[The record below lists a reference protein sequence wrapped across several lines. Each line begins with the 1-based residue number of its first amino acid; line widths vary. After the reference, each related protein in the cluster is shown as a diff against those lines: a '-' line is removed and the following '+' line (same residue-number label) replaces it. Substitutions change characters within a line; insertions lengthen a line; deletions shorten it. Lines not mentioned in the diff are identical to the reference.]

1 VTPAEVN
8 RAGALSDTTRT
19 ELVDALGELGLSR
32 TESRLYVALAGAGRS
47 TAAEL
52 ARRAGVPRPKAYQA
66 LASLE
71 GHGLVSSILGRVNH
85 YVATPADE
93 ALPRLLEELEEE
105 RAAVARR
112 EAELA
117 GRLAALLPRSPHE
130 GPVDAGGDYMEAISG
145 RARLTETLERMVG
158 EATDAVLLINRPPFL
173 IPRPRWNVAEIG
185 ALRRGVPV
193 RAIYTPE
200 SIADRHRIEPLVA
213 AGGQVRVLDEVRMKL
228 LICGPDRALI
238 SLRDAATGEQSSLS
252 TVVRHPDLVEPLRL
266 LFEQHWSEATPPPQS
281 EGAR

>member
-1 VTPAEVN
+1 VTPAAVN
-8 RAGALSDTTRT
+8 RAGPLSDGTRA
-19 ELVDALGELGLSR
+19 ELVDALAELGLSR
-32 TESRLYVALAGAGRS
+32 TEGRLYVALAGSGRA

-71 GHGLVSSILGRVNH
+71 AHGLASSILGRVNH
-85 YVATPADE
+85 YVARPADE
-93 ALPRLLEELEEE
+93 ALPRLLEGLEEARE
-105 RAAVARR
+105 AAARR

-117 GRLAALLPRSPHE
+117 GRLAALLPRPAE
-130 GPVDAGGDYMEAISG
+130 DVRADAGGDYMEAISG

-158 EATDAVLLINRPPFL
+158 EATDSVLLMNRPPFL
-173 IPRPRWNVAEIG
+173 VPRPRWNVAEIS
-185 ALRRGVPV
+185 ALRRGVRV
-193 RAIYTPE
+193 RTIYTPE
-200 SIADRHRIEPLVA
+200 SVADRRRIEPLVA
-213 AGGQVRVLDEVRMKL
+213 AGGEVRVLDEVRMKL

-238 SLRDAATGEQSSLS
+238 SLRDSATGEQSSLS

-266 LFEQHWSEATPPPQS
+266 LFEQHWSEATPPQS

>member
-1 VTPAEVN
+1 MTPAAVN
-8 RAGALSDTTRT
+8 RTDPLSDGTRA

-32 TESRLYVALAGAGRS
+32 TESRLYVALAGAGRA

-71 GHGLVSSILGRVNH
+71 AHGLVSSILGRVNH
-85 YVATPADE
+85 YVALPADE
-93 ALPRLLEELEEE
+93 ALPRLLEGLEEARE
-105 RAAVARR
+105 AAARR

-117 GRLAALLPRSPHE
+117 GRLTALLPRPAE
-130 GPVDAGGDYMEAISG
+130 DVRADAGGDYMEAISG

-158 EATDAVLLINRPPFL
+158 EATDAVLLDEPPAV
-173 IPRPRWNVAEIG
+173 PRPAP
-185 ALRRGVPV
+185 ALERRRDRRAAARRRV
-193 RAIYTPE
+193 RTIYTPE
-200 SIADRHRIEPLVA
+200 SVADRRRIEPLVA
-213 AGGQVRVLDEVRMKL
+213 AGGEVRVLQEVRMKL

-266 LFEQHWSEATPPPQS
+266 LFEQHWSEATPPQS